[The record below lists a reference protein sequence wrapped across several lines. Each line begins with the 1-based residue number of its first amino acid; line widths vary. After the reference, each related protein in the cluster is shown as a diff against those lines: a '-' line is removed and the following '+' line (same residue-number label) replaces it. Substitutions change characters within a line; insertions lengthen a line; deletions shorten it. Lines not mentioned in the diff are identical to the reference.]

1 MSATTGCL
9 CASSPKATGRPDC
22 VERRGVSNGAVLG
35 FYQVADGTINQIPE
49 GTDLTQAYV
58 EGKFNETDFKDRWY
72 QLPRNYMVVNERAE
86 DDKEDIEGI
95 SKRTGEAGTRTRT
108 FQLIG
113 KDATPEA
120 LAYLRSLQCRGL
132 AFFDLTKK
140 NQIVGTNIG
149 DGNLRMTK
157 IEDDTFEVI
166 ATYASEGV
174 IEKIMV
180 TWVIDETELDEEQDY
195 IPSALI
201 TYQPRFWYQSAPQQ
215 VCISY
220 VDQDALTDIVV
231 TLKWMRNKFNPDGL
245 TGFVAADFNTEESNT
260 PATVY
265 NKTTSSNVTVTVVES
280 SDPDQYTLT
289 LAAPQNEGDE
299 ILIGIYDKTGYFA
312 EQISVTLNAAS

>member
-1 MSATTGCL
+1 MSGTSGCI
-9 CASSPKATGRPDC
+9 CAKSPKATGRPDC

-35 FYQVADGTINQIPE
+35 FYQVADGSVNQIAEGTVINQSF
-49 GTDLTQAYV
+49 V
-58 EGKFNETDFKDRWY
+58 EGKFNEDDYKDRWY
-72 QLPRNYMVVNERAE
+72 PLPRNYMVVNERAE
-86 DDKEDIEGI
+86 DDKEDIEGVN
-95 SKRTGEAGTRTRT
+95 KRTGEAGTRTRT

-120 LAYLRSLQCRGL
+120 LSYLESLQCRGL

-140 NQIVGTNIG
+140 NQIAGTNIG

-180 TWVIDETELDEEQDY
+180 TFVIDETELDSEQDY
-195 IPSALI
+195 IPSTLI
-201 TYQPRFWYQSAPQQ
+201 DYQPRFWYQSAPQQ

-231 TLKWMRNKFNPDGL
+231 SLKWMRNRFDPEGL
-245 TGFVAADFNTEESNT
+245 KNFVANDFNTEESNT

-265 NKTTSSNVTVTVVES
+265 NKTQSSNVTVTVVES

-289 LAAPQNEGDE
+289 MSGAQNEGDV
-299 ILIGIYDKTGYFA
+299 IIVGIYDKEGYFA
-312 EQISVTLNAAS
+312 EQIEFTMNAAS